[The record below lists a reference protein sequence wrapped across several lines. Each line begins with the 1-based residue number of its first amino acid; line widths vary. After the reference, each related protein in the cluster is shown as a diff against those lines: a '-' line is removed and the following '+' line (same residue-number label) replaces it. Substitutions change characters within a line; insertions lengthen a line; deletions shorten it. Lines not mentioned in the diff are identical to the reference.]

1 MQIASNLGVQDR
13 CSYMKLGPTTLCGNR
28 RSTQA
33 ATPSPP
39 GGAAGSPRNR
49 ASRRFWIDIEVVEG
63 EMVVSYYP
71 PNEELLDKGKRMAP
85 PPTMVYRRFHFV
97 DHVPPEYAWTTSDP
111 ETMKFGGLG
120 IQRMSL
126 DT

>member
-1 MQIASNLGVQDR
+1 M
-13 CSYMKLGPTTLCGNR
+13 
-28 RSTQA
+28 
-33 ATPSPP
+33 
-39 GGAAGSPRNR
+39 
-49 ASRRFWIDIEVVEG
+49 
-63 EMVVSYYP
+63 SYYP
-71 PNEELLDKGKRMAP
+71 PNEELLEKSKKVVL

-126 DT
+126 DTWLRVIDDEKATGKPGKCGGNLPKPNTGATATVRAAQRTGEQLRVIGR